1 VRTGL
6 GQSERMSVETGISE
20 GEYHRD
26 ALLSDT
32 AVEADSRMREHGSPT
47 LKERTDTTVSVSE

>member
-1 VRTGL
+1 
-6 GQSERMSVETGISE
+6 MSVETGISE